1 MMRMS
6 RAAIVMLLA
15 TSLVGCA
22 TSEVPAVSSASAP
35 RSVGPTVVP
44 SNAPTARVAPS
55 RTPWPSVVAPAET
68 STEALADD
76 LRLTL
81 EIDQQPLRPG
91 VKIWATMS
99 VTNVGKR
106 TLHYS
111 TDGCEIPIHAWAS
124 LTGPWLQGAAQSGV
138 AAEAKSRTL
147 ASGTSHGA
155 TSFVAEH
162 LVGRDVGCADYASP
176 HRLEPGAVITQRSL
190 WQPFEDAPMP
200 DVTAEIVA
208 YFPFDR
214 WEGDD
219 EPEGPRRA
227 AEVRLPSAILGGAT
241 WPWLTPAEA
250 IDAGLADA
258 EFLSWLEAVPPDA
271 WSGPSLELDPDA
283 ATWTLAVY
291 QETAVDWIASLTID
305 ATTGAILKRRFE

>member
-1 MMRMS
+1 MMQT
-6 RAAIVMLLA
+6 RAATVLL
-15 TSLVGCA
+15 LVTVLGGCSTTQA
-22 TSEVPAVSSASAP
+22 PAASVDGAPGSA
-35 RSVGPTVVP
+35 GPTTVPTNAVP
-44 SNAPTARVAPS
+44 SPVESTH
-55 RTPWPSVVAPAET
+55 TPWPSVVVPQET
-68 STEALADD
+68 SAEAVADG
-76 LRLTL
+76 LRLTI
-81 EIDQQPLRPG
+81 EIDELPLRPG
-91 VKIWATMS
+91 VESWATMT
-99 VTNVGKR
+99 VTNVGDR

-124 LTGPWLQGAAQSGV
+124 LTGPWLQGAEQTGV
-138 AAEAKSRTL
+138 AAEAKARTL

-162 LVGRDVGCADYASP
+162 LVGRDVACADLASP
-176 HRLEPGAVITQRSL
+176 HRLEPGEQITQRSL
-190 WQPFEDAPMP
+190 WQPFDDAPMP

-208 YFPFDR
+208 SFAYDR

-227 AEVRLPSAILGGAT
+227 ATVEMPAAILGGAT

-258 EFLSWLEAVPPDA
+258 EFLAWLEVVPPDA
-271 WSGPSLELDPDA
+271 WSGPSLQLDPDA

-291 QETAVDWIASLTID
+291 QETAVDWIAELTID
-305 ATTGAILKRRFE
+305 ATTGAIIDRRFE